1 MTGHQIGSGDPADE
15 ALAQRLSWNLL
26 DAVRGVGLGR
36 GLDLALRTLFI
47 RWVTLTDPEHGDDWH
62 RLTEAASGDDE
73 RMAASPRFDRQVTR
87 CLSWLVRVV
96 SNNPSVNTRTDSST
110 SWKSAGSRSS
120 RFCRARQACHFA
132 CAKAG

>member
-47 RWVTLTDPEHGDDWH
+47 RWVTLTDPEHGDDATALLK
-62 RLTEAASGDDE
+62 RPAGTMNG
-73 RMAASPRFDRQVTR
+73 
-87 CLSWLVRVV
+87 WLLA
-96 SNNPSVNTRTDSST
+96 P
-110 SWKSAGSRSS
+110 GSIV
-120 RFCRARQACHFA
+120 
-132 CAKAG
+132 G

>member
-26 DAVRGVGLGR
+26 GAVRGVGFGR

-62 RLTEAASGDDE
+62 RLTEPASEDE
-73 RMAASPRFDRQVTR
+73 RMEDWVSSAHLLAAPSPAFLD
-87 CLSWLVRVV
+87 L
-96 SNNPSVNTRTDSST
+96 
-110 SWKSAGSRSS
+110 
-120 RFCRARQACHFA
+120 RARNLQAA
-132 CAKAG
+132 CRR